1 MTGDPNNLTS
11 ADVVEEAGGGVTF
24 AKKEAEPGRVED
36 FREIVLKVGPGGGR
50 RQRFFGKLLG
60 ESREYTKVGVDVVR
74 VYVSRKGKFVVHRQE
89 SNWREMAAATD
100 WTDWKS
106 WRVLL
111 GFTGDEREW
120 GDYTVEIVDTP
131 AELEGRI
138 PEHIYRTV
146 VDVAENPSSQD
157 LEI

>member
-1 MTGDPNNLTS
+1 MTSDPNNLTS
-11 ADVVEEAGGGVTF
+11 ADALDEQAGGVTL
-24 AKKEAEPGRVED
+24 AKMDAEPGGVED
-36 FREIVLKVGPGGGR
+36 FHEIVLKVGPGGGR

-60 ESREYTKVGVDVVR
+60 ESREYTKVGVEVVR

-100 WTDWKS
+100 WTDWKN

-111 GFTGDEREW
+111 GFTRDEREW
-120 GDYTVEIVDTP
+120 GDYTVEIVETP

-146 VDVAENPSSQD
+146 VDVGENPSSQD